1 MAAPGK
7 GDKLRVAYLGKT
19 YEITPDEHDD
29 LVNQVFKRLDRYI
42 QSLISSNKLNQKTA
56 QEYQDGADIKN
67 GFLEAVT
74 QAAIVNIRFKPVKYP
89 NAALANASM
98 KACAN
103 LGRAQGSRDLVL
115 LKVALPQ
122 AEKAVNAFSA
132 DVMRFLSEYVGAAET
147 AVVVLQVA
155 SATCFAV
162 VGALAAPVLIAGGMT
177 AGGAAVAS
185 GAGVSV
191 LSSAANELG
200 SVASGQKLDVWES
213 VKNVAI
219 DGTVGAA
226 TAGIAS
232 KIPLGFVE
240 KIAKNLAPRLASK
253 VPGIA
258 AAQLTP
264 FITKFLQ
271 GTGEET
277 IKSAV
282 GEAITLVGKIAKT
295 GKAPT
300 EKDFEE
306 AVMKIVA
313 TALTAGLLK
322 NLASF
327 NKAWAMKNRAALE
340 GQIFPDALKAV
351 MKGNNQLPPVIKA
364 KVWAEVMGK
373 VQEQVAQ
380 AGMMVVLD
388 AAKGA
393 FEEAKMLAEAEKAVK
408 RDAKVRKLV
417 EEVMKNALKKQKIDV
432 K

>member
-1 MAAPGK
+1 MAVPGK
-7 GDKLRVAYLGKT
+7 GDKLRVVYLGKT
-19 YEITPDEHDD
+19 YEITSDEHDD

-42 QSLISSNKLNQKTA
+42 KALISNNNQNQKTYR
-56 QEYQDGADIKN
+56 EYLESAKIKN
-67 GFLEAVT
+67 GILNAIT
-74 QAAIVNIRFKPVKYP
+74 QAVVVAGRVKYP
-89 NAALANASM
+89 NATLANASM
-98 KACAN
+98 KSCEN
-103 LGRAQGSRDLVL
+103 LARAAGSKNLVQL
-115 LKVALPQ
+115 RVALPQ

-132 DVMRFLSEYVGAAET
+132 DVMRFLNEFLGSAGTT
-147 AVVVLQVA
+147 ATVLTVT

-162 VGALAAPVLIAGGMT
+162 VGALGAPILVTAGMT
-177 AGGAAVAS
+177 TAGAAMVAS
-185 GAGVSV
+185 GGVSV
-191 LSSAANELG
+191 LASAASELG
-200 SVASGQKLDVWES
+200 GAASGQKVDLWQS

-327 NKAWAMKNRAALE
+327 NKIWAMKSRASLE

-373 VQEQVAQ
+373 VQEQVIQ
-380 AGMMVVLD
+380 AGMVLVLD

-393 FEEAKMLAEAEKAVK
+393 FDEARMTAEAQKALLK
-408 RDAKVRKLV
+408 DARTRKLV
-417 EEVMKNALKKQKIDV
+417 EEEMKKALKKNKIEV

>member
-1 MAAPGK
+1 MASAGK
-7 GDKLRVAYLGKT
+7 DDKLKVVYLGKE
-19 YEITPDEHDD
+19 YVITPDEHGK
-29 LVNQVFKRLDRYI
+29 LVDQVFKRLDGYI
-42 QSLISSNKLNQKTA
+42 KALISSNNQNQKTML
-56 QEYQDGADIKN
+56 EYKESAEIRN
-67 GFLEAVT
+67 GFFDAVT
-74 QAAIVNIRFKPVKYP
+74 QAVIVKAGRVKYP
-89 NAALANASM
+89 NEALANASM
-98 KACAN
+98 KACMN
-103 LGRAQGSRDLVL
+103 LGRAQGSKDLVL

-122 AEKAVNAFSA
+122 AERAVNAFTA
-132 DVMRFLSEYVGAAET
+132 DVMRFLNEFIGSAGTT
-147 AVVVLQVA
+147 ATVLTVT

-162 VGALAAPVLIAGGMT
+162 VGALAAPILIAGGVS
-177 AGGAAVAS
+177 AGGAAVVS

-200 SVASGQKLDVWES
+200 GAASGQKVNLWES
-213 VKNVAI
+213 LKNVAI
-219 DGTVGAA
+219 DGTIGAA
-226 TAGIAS
+226 TAGIAN

-258 AAQLTP
+258 AAQLQP

-271 GTGEET
+271 GSGEET

-282 GEAITLVGKIAKT
+282 GEAITIVGKIAKT

-306 AVMKIVA
+306 AVMKIVS

-322 NLASF
+322 NLGSF
-327 NKAWAMKNRAALE
+327 NKSWTMKSRASLE

-373 VQEQVAQ
+373 VQEQVSQ
-380 AGMMVVLD
+380 AGTAQVLD
-388 AAKGA
+388 VAKGS
-393 FEEAKMLAEAEKAVK
+393 FDEAKMLAEADKAVK
-408 RDAKVRKLV
+408 ANPKIRKLV
-417 EEVMKNALKKQKIDV
+417 EDEMKKSLKKNKIDV

>member
-1 MAAPGK
+1 MAKPGK
-7 GDKLRVAYLGKT
+7 NDKLRVVYLGKT
-19 YEITPDEHDD
+19 YEITGDQHDD
-29 LVNQVFKRLDRYI
+29 LVNQVFKRLDGYI
-42 QSLISSNKLNQKTA
+42 KSLISTNTQNQKTV
-56 QEYQDGADIKN
+56 QEYKASAEVRN
-67 GFLEAVT
+67 GFFDAVT
-74 QAAIVNIRFKPVKYP
+74 QAVIVKAGRVKYP
-89 NAALANASM
+89 NDALASASM
-98 KACAN
+98 KACVN
-103 LGRAQGSRDLVL
+103 LGRAQGSKDLAL

-132 DVMRFLSEYVGAAET
+132 DVMRFLNEFIGSAGTT
-147 AVVVLQVA
+147 ATVLTVT

-162 VGALAAPVLIAGGMT
+162 VGALAAPVLVTAGMS

-200 SVASGQKLDVWES
+200 AAASGQKMNLWES
-213 VKNVAI
+213 VKNVAV
-219 DGTVGAA
+219 DGTIGAA
-226 TAGIAS
+226 TAGIAN

-253 VPGIA
+253 VPGIT
-258 AAQLTP
+258 AAQLAP

-271 GTGEET
+271 GSGEET

-282 GEAITLVGKIAKT
+282 GEAINIVGKIAKT

-322 NLASF
+322 NLGGFTKS
-327 NKAWAMKNRAALE
+327 WAMKSRSTLE
-340 GQIFPDALKAV
+340 GKIFPDVLKDV
-351 MKGNNQLPPVIKA
+351 MKGNNTLAPVMKA
-364 KVWAEVMGK
+364 KVWADVINK
-373 VQEQVAQ
+373 VEEQVMQ
-380 AGMMVVLD
+380 AGTAQVLD

-393 FEEAKMLAEAEKAVK
+393 FDEAKMTADAEKALLK
-408 RDAKVRKLV
+408 DAKIRKLV
-417 EEVMKNALKKQKIDV
+417 EEEMKKSLKKNKIEV